1 MTFKERRSIAVRR
14 YTDKNKDLIKLREKL
29 YRTRNR
35 ELLRQKRMLWRQKES
50 NKQIIQETYKKQKE
64 YTEGKEI
71 NKRQVYTMREDELI
85 LSGVYENRRI
95 TYKEMADML
104 GRSVAALRTQRSI
117 LKQAYDREY
126 S

>member
-1 MTFKERRSIAVRR
+1 MTFKERRRIAVKR

-35 ELLRQKRMLWRQKES
+35 ELLRQKRMLWSQKES

>member
-1 MTFKERRSIAVRR
+1 MTYKERRSIAVRR

-35 ELLRQKRMLWRQKES
+35 ELLRQKRMLWSQKES

>member
-35 ELLRQKRMLWRQKES
+35 ELLNQRRMLWSQKES
-50 NKQIIQETYKKQKE
+50 NKQIIRETYKKQKE

>member
-1 MTFKERRSIAVRR
+1 MTFKERRRIAVKR

-64 YTEGKEI
+64 YTEGKER